1 MIPLSGWVLAAAA
14 LVASPALWSS
24 LVEGVMPLDVALTRY
39 LVATAA
45 CWVAL
50 SLASELIWPSSAQAR
65 GPASD
70 SVGDATGN
78 PTGDP
83 AGVGSHADE
92 AGVS

>member
-1 MIPLSGWVLAAAA
+1 MIPLSGWVLAVAA

-50 SLASELIWPSSAQAR
+50 SLASELIWPSGAAASPATDAVEPEDSAEQRAEQ
-65 GPASD
+65 
-70 SVGDATGN
+70 
-78 PTGDP
+78 
-83 AGVGSHADE
+83 HQ
-92 AGVS
+92 

>member
-1 MIPLSGWVLAAAA
+1 VIPLSGWVLAVAA

-50 SLASELIWPSSAQAR
+50 SLASDLIWPNGTPAR
-65 GPASD
+65 GPATD
-70 SVGDATGN
+70 DTDAERPGEQRAEQ
-78 PTGDP
+78 PR
-83 AGVGSHADE
+83 
-92 AGVS
+92 